1 MQSKK
6 SASLPS
12 RRRDEEISENILA
25 DIDMV
30 DPGLIK
36 DKQKEWTDHQ
46 GTLPYSKNQPND
58 ILFPFYDIG

>member
-1 MQSKK
+1 M
-6 SASLPS
+6 